1 VYRASDQ
8 NKRIQDKKDPGLC
21 VSLLIEYQEVCQGR
35 MLVAKNSAINKK
47 SRKNKKIYIFQAD
60 NRQMSVSLWDFWKV
74 CHGAHCHGTLCAMA
88 HNVQEK
94 KNQASRKVKP
104 NFSIL
109 R

>member
-1 VYRASDQ
+1 
-8 NKRIQDKKDPGLC
+8 
-21 VSLLIEYQEVCQGR
+21 
-35 MLVAKNSAINKK
+35 MLVTKNSAINKK
-47 SRKNKKIYIFQAD
+47 SWKNKKIYIFQAD

-74 CHGAHCHGTLCAMA
+74 CHGAHWGVTLCAMA

-94 KNQASRKVKP
+94 KNQASREVKP